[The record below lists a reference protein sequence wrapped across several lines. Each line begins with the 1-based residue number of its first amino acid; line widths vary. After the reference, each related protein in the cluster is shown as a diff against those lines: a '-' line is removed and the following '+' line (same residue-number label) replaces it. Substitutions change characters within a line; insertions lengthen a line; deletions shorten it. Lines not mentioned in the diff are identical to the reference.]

1 MLLKIKNTTLEYH
14 RVGSGPL
21 IILFHSTASSL
32 NQWHS
37 LINLLK
43 NEYEIIAIN
52 LFGYGLT
59 SKWIENNNPQNL
71 LDHVKLTEPFI
82 NRYKGKI
89 TFIGHSFGGSVAMRA
104 ALEFQIKLNKLILLE
119 PNAFFILNNK
129 DHNYAYN
136 IANNFGKEIN
146 DAKVNSNWK
155 DFAKI
160 FLEFWI
166 GKGTWEKMK
175 PEQKQKFLKVIPNIY
190 YEAQSIFNEKMNLK
204 DFSKFQQNI
213 YFINAKNTNLISK
226 KIKNVFI
233 SCLPKIMHTE
243 LEEGD
248 HMAPIKHAEKIN
260 ALIYDYLRN

>member
-1 MLLKIKNTTLEYH
+1 MLLKIKSTTLEYQ

-82 NRYKGKI
+82 NSYKGKI

-104 ALEFQIKLNKLILLE
+104 GLEYQNKLEKLILLE
-119 PNAFFILNNK
+119 PNAFFILDK
-129 DHNYAYN
+129 KIDTYAYN
-136 IANNFGKEIN
+136 IENSFGNKII
-146 DAKVNSNWK
+146 DAKNNSSWG
-155 DFAKI
+155 DFARI

-166 GKGTWEKMK
+166 GQGTWEKMNS
-175 PEQKQKFLKVIPNIY
+175 QQQQKFLNVIPNIY
-190 YEAQSIFNEKMNLK
+190 YEAQSIFNEKMKLN
-204 DFSKFQQNI
+204 D
-213 YFINAKNTNLISK
+213 FINLQK
-226 KIKNVFI
+226 KSI
-233 SCLPKIMHTE
+233 LLMLKILT
-243 LEEGD
+243 LYR
-248 HMAPIKHAEKIN
+248 KK
-260 ALIYDYLRN
+260 LKKYLFQNYQTLRILN

>member
-89 TFIGHSFGGSVAMRA
+89 TFIGHSFGGSVAMKA
-104 ALEFQIKLNKLILLE
+104 ALEFQIKLNKLILL
-119 PNAFFILNNK
+119 
-129 DHNYAYN
+129 
-136 IANNFGKEIN
+136 
-146 DAKVNSNWK
+146 
-155 DFAKI
+155 
-160 FLEFWI
+160 
-166 GKGTWEKMK
+166 
-175 PEQKQKFLKVIPNIY
+175 
-190 YEAQSIFNEKMNLK
+190 
-204 DFSKFQQNI
+204 
-213 YFINAKNTNLISK
+213 
-226 KIKNVFI
+226 
-233 SCLPKIMHTE
+233 
-243 LEEGD
+243 
-248 HMAPIKHAEKIN
+248 
-260 ALIYDYLRN
+260 